1 MIGWGCFCK
10 VVDPQKCWIILFKSL
25 KNEKVKIF
33 KISLVYSHQ
42 SGCKRDISFFPLLKQ
57 SLYIYKAAL
66 ILTLRK
72 QLVLLYFIA
81 TRGYHW
87 MRVTWW
93 QTGKH
98 WPNHPPGQY
107 PTVINCVLQ
116 IPDVPFPSH
125 HQLDA
130 MVYITKLCLAQM
142 LITWV
147 YEYFYYNTGKARE
160 EG

>member
-1 MIGWGCFCK
+1 MIGWGCFCN

-42 SGCKRDISFFPLLKQ
+42 SGCKRDISFLSLLKQ

-98 WPNHPPGQY
+98 WPNHPPGPG
-107 PTVINCVLQ
+107 PTSDKLRTADTRCSL
-116 IPDVPFPSH
+116 PKPPP
-125 HQLDA
+125 A
-130 MVYITKLCLAQM
+130 RCYGVYH
-142 LITWV
+142 
-147 YEYFYYNTGKARE
+147 
-160 EG
+160 